1 MNICIFIGGNKH
13 FTATRLGVK
22 LGEELRQKGFQVTLA
37 CVKGKLKAATSLP
50 VYEYTAT
57 AKPKT
62 FVRLCGGAGSG
73 VAVCLCRK
81 RRL

>member
-37 CVKGKLKAATSLP
+37 
-50 VYEYTAT
+50 
-57 AKPKT
+57 
-62 FVRLCGGAGSG
+62 
-73 VAVCLCRK
+73 
-81 RRL
+81 